1 MTERDESDERDDAR
15 VRRSGARRNPFDAE
29 PPAPSEP
36 FDPSTREFP
45 AVTGE
50 DRDPGRPFDPPGED
64 DGDAVRNRESE
75 RIERGHE
82 AVSMDT
88 STFMAIPAP
97 TPQTPFVPPEFAQKA
112 GRLGRSTAF
121 FSFATSLSRIAGL
134 VREIV
139 AASYFGIKG
148 PMSAFTLAFQIPNLV
163 RSLFADAAIQ
173 AAFVPVFTEELEKG
187 NKREAF
193 RLASTLIYLVTLVL
207 GAITALFVLAAPL
220 IVPIFAPGF
229 SGEILDLTVTLSQI
243 LFPILIM
250 LGATG
255 MVVGVLNS
263 YDRFA
268 AFAISPFFWN
278 VVIILV
284 LVLLEPAFSG
294 DDRIYAY
301 AIGVLI
307 GTAVQL
313 AIPAWDLRHTPFK
326 PMRSLD
332 WHLPDVRRVLL
343 LMLPVTLSLGLINFN
358 LLINSFFGTLVSDQA
373 PAAIDKA
380 FRIYMLPQGIFSVA
394 VATVVFPTLARFAA
408 RSEYDNLRATM
419 ANGMRQILLLLL
431 PAAAVVLVLSVPMTR
446 LIYQRG
452 EFDAEQT
459 HLVAQALFWFAF
471 SLPFNGLFLLLT
483 RTFFSL
489 QRPWVPT
496 SISGINLAVTAI
508 VALALY
514 APFGVGGI
522 VLGTVLATVASVVA
536 QAMILR
542 RILGGL
548 ELGRFLDT
556 ALRVAISS
564 ALLAGVSYLVWYGLD
579 QALGRDLIAQ
589 IISLGLALA
598 VGFAVY
604 FAATLALRVPEA
616 SQIIRLLRRI

>member
-1 MTERDESDERDDAR
+1 MIERDDDF
-15 VRRSGARRNPFDAE
+15 GD
-29 PPAPSEP
+29 APSPPEP

-45 AVTGE
+45 AQE
-50 DRDPGRPFDPPGED
+50 PGRPFVPPGIDEEMGGSID
-64 DGDAVRNRESE
+64 LDADLEQARELEAE
-75 RIERGHE
+75 RIERRYE

-97 TPQTPFVPPEFAQKA
+97 SPGTPFIPPEFDERE

-121 FSFATSLSRIAGL
+121 FSIATAFSRVAGL

-148 PMSAFTLAFQIPNLV
+148 PMSAFTIAFQVPNLV

-207 GAITALFVLAAPL
+207 AAITALFVLAAPV
-220 IVPIFAPGF
+220 ITPIFAPGF

-278 VVIILV
+278 VVIIGV
-284 LVLLEPAFSG
+284 LVVLAPSFHG
-294 DDRIYAY
+294 NDRIYAY
-301 AIGVLI
+301 AIGVLV

-313 AIPAWDLRHTPFK
+313 AIPAWDLRNTPF
-326 PMRSLD
+326 RLTRDFD
-332 WHLPDVRRVLL
+332 WHIPEVKRVLL
-343 LMLPVTLSLGLINFN
+343 LMLPVTLSLGLINFD
-358 LLINSFFGTLVSDQA
+358 LLLNSIVGTLVSDEA

-394 VATVVFPTLARFAA
+394 VATVTFPTLARFAA
-408 RSEYDNLRATM
+408 RQEWDSLRATM
-419 ANGMRQILLLLL
+419 ANGMRQIMLLLV

-446 LIYQRG
+446 LVYQRG
-452 EFDAEQT
+452 EFDAHQT

-471 SLPFNGLFLLLT
+471 SLPFNGLYLMLT

-489 QRPWVPT
+489 QRPWIPT
-496 SISGINLAVTAI
+496 AVAGSNLVVDVI
-508 VALALY
+508 FSFALY
-514 APFGVGGI
+514 SPFGIGG
-522 VLGTVLATVASVVA
+522 VVAATVIATVSSVVA
-536 QAMILR
+536 ECVILR
-542 RILGGL
+542 DQLHGL
-548 ELGRFLDT
+548 ELGRLVST
-556 ALRVAISS
+556 GVRVLAAA
-564 ALLAGVSYLVWYGLD
+564 ALLAGISYGVWYGLD
-579 QALGRDLIAQ
+579 QELGRSTIAQ
-589 IISLGLALA
+589 IVSLGAALIA
-598 VGFAVY
+598 GFAAY
-604 FAATLALRVPEA
+604 FSAVLALRVPEA
-616 SQIIRLLRRI
+616 GQILRLVRRI